1 MPQET
6 EDESLGVDQL
16 PQDELEAT
24 PAEHSG
30 QPSAEADN
38 KGVEAGSEDATSS
51 ERDKQFQHWEVS
63 DEFWNSWC
71 HWYYRCDR
79 LIDRSGHTAQG
90 KSQTHDWSARSQWF
104 DWLRPKTREPDI
116 YLDEDIHSLQRS
128 HLKKLKGEFEREKTN

>member
-1 MPQET
+1 MPKET

-51 ERDKQFQHWEVS
+51 ERD
-63 DEFWNSWC
+63 
-71 HWYYRCDR
+71 R
-79 LIDRSGHTAQG
+79 
-90 KSQTHDWSARSQWF
+90 
-104 DWLRPKTREPDI
+104 
-116 YLDEDIHSLQRS
+116 
-128 HLKKLKGEFEREKTN
+128 